1 MRNGCEEIF
10 LLISGTIRANVDIL
24 REHCECD
31 RITAL
36 CVEAKRRGV
45 VSKSGRELL
54 KERRDASHSAVDAY
68 VLCYQ
73 SCYQN
78 RISRLSNSLKSL
90 KNDGLAADIC
100 SYKGTEPP
108 ASTP

>member
-1 MRNGCEEIF
+1 
-10 LLISGTIRANVDIL
+10 
-24 REHCECD
+24 
-31 RITAL
+31 
-36 CVEAKRRGV
+36 
-45 VSKSGRELL
+45 
-54 KERRDASHSAVDAY
+54 